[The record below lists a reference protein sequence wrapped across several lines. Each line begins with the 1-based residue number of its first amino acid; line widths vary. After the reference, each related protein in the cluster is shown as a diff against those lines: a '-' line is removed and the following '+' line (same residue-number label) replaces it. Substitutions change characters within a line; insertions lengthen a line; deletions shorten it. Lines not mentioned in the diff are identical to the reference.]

1 MAVKYQ
7 AFPGMDDILPGEV
20 EKWQWLEEKARTLF
34 SVKRFREI
42 RTPILEPTELFTRAI
57 GETTDIVHKEMYT
70 FQDRGERLMTMRPE
84 MTASVARAVAE
95 HGLLKTAPSLA
106 LYYMGPMFRAERPQA
121 GRKRQFHQIGAELVN
136 VPAHDSQGGP
146 GGDWVMIQ
154 VLRDL
159 LEFLEIKNLKF
170 RLNDLSLI
178 NGVEGGKV
186 KARIRD
192 YFESHKTQLDPDS
205 LYRLDKNVLRIF
217 DSKIPQTRALVD
229 ALPWKDVAPPSDYFL
244 NLCRKLTESGVPVE
258 VEPKLVRGLD
268 YYTGVVFEV
277 ASASLGAQDAL
288 AGGGRYDNLYEQ
300 IGSSSVP
307 CTGFSLGV
315 ERLLMVL
322 EKNTPSISGQMKENS
337 IYMIPLCEDSL
348 HRASAQVEETAR
360 SLRQFGFLAEVAK
373 PSLKLGDHLKKAS
386 KAGVRYAL
394 IAGED
399 EMKSKQWKLK
409 NMDSHTEDTIQF
421 GELLNYLMT
430 KQGKKIV

>member
-70 FQDRGERLMTMRPE
+70 FQDRGERFMTMRPE
-84 MTASVARAVAE
+84 MTASVARAVTE

-136 VPAHDSQGGP
+136 VPAEDASKGLC
-146 GGDWVMIQ
+146 GDRTVIH
-154 VLRDL
+154 VLRDF
-159 LEFLEIKNLKF
+159 LEFLGVRNLKF
-170 RLNDLSLI
+170 RINDLSLI
-178 NGVEGGKV
+178 NGAQGEKV
-186 KARIRD
+186 RTRIRD
-192 YFESHKTQLDPDS
+192 YFESHKSKLDPDS

-229 ALPWKDVAPPSDYFL
+229 ALPWGEVAPPSDYFL
-244 NLCRKLTESGVPVE
+244 KLCQELKSSGVPLDI
-258 VEPKLVRGLD
+258 EPKLVRGLD

-277 ASASLGAQDAL
+277 ASESLGAQDAL

-300 IGSSSVP
+300 IGSSPVP

-322 EKNTPSISGQMKENS
+322 EKNTPSILEQMKENS
-337 IYMIPLCEDSL
+337 IYMIPLCEDPL
-348 HRASAQVEETAR
+348 HPIALQVEETAR
-360 SLRQFGFLAEVAK
+360 SLRQFGFLPEVAK
-373 PSLKLGDHLKKAS
+373 PSLKLGDQLKKAS
-386 KAGVRYAL
+386 KSGVRYVL
-394 IAGED
+394 IAGQD
-399 EMKSKQWKLK
+399 EVEKKQWKLK
-409 NMDSHTEDTIQF
+409 NMESHTEEIVHF
-421 GELLNYLMT
+421 GALLNYFMT